1 MSLQLGYDERF
12 TQRMLRWECLL
23 CSDSQKY
30 KSHREEAKEGKK
42 QTKSKHTHKS
52 AELIASLRFFTVKYF
67 VLEFFFLFHF
77 FFNFIFSFVFVSPM
91 QWIVAILS
99 VMNTFDGWHDYVA
112 KISVWQF
119 AFTGESLLSGSL
131 FLIFIRSIKLIWV
144 FFKCLWRYFIEI
156 ICTRVYLFCD
166 ILNLTPSSC
175 AKKA

>member
-1 MSLQLGYDERF
+1 MMNVSPNECWDGNVFCVPIHKNISRTER
-12 TQRMLRWECLL
+12 RR
-23 CSDSQKY
+23 K
-30 KSHREEAKEGKK
+30 REKNK
-42 QTKSKHTHKS
+42 QNQNTHKS

-131 FLIFIRSIKLIWV
+131 FLIFIKSIKSFEFFLNVCDVILLKSFAHAFIYSVIYLI
-144 FFKCLWRYFIEI
+144 
-156 ICTRVYLFCD
+156 
-166 ILNLTPSSC
+166 
-175 AKKA
+175 